1 MKCLLIVFLIYFKE
15 IGNYLFK
22 KMLIM
27 KLIIFKF
34 GVLYDFE
41 NKCVLNMYIS
51 NNNFIF
57 YVFIKEGI

>member
-1 MKCLLIVFLIYFKE
+1 MFINSFLIYFKE
-15 IGNYLFK
+15 VGNYLFK

-57 YVFIKEGI
+57 